1 MREDIKV
8 TIIQSRDHILN
19 TFDVK
24 ISEYAQ
30 RRFERSGI
38 RIITDARVE
47 RIDEDKVVYRFK
59 NADPPVYRE
68 VPYGL
73 CMWSTGIGK
82 HIFIVTIVHII
93 CLSLENI

>member
-38 RIITDARVE
+38 RVVTDARVE
-47 RIDEDKVVYRFK
+47 RIDEDKVVYRYK
-59 NADPPVYRE
+59 NTDPPVYRE

-82 HIFIVTIVHII
+82 HVFIHPWVCMMLMYYHT
-93 CLSLENI
+93 